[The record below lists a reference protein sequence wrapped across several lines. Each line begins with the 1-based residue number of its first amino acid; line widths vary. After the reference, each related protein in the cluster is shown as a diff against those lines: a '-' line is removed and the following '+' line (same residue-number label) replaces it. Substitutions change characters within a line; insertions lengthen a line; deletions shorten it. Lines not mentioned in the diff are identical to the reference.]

1 MIGSLKIK
9 IHSGVIGTFKMVKP
23 IIIAGGIGTRL
34 WPMSSKVLPKQFMKV
49 NSQKSLFQETLS
61 RIASKKFEK
70 PIIVTNI
77 EYKELINIQLAEED
91 VEADILFEEIQKNS
105 LPKPISRD
113 QSHFKCNRLCHFYK
127 NNWPGTDK
135 NMCIYIQNHLHEH
148 GMEKTVR
155 DCSREGFDIG
165 FYEAPG

>member
-9 IHSGVIGTFKMVKP
+9 IHSGVIGTLKMVRP

-70 PIIVTNI
+70 PVIVTNI
-77 EYKELINIQLAEED
+77 EYKELIEMQLAEED
-91 VEADILFEEIQKNS
+91 VEADILFEEIQKKYMSCNY
-105 LPKPISRD
+105 ISASFYRR
-113 QSHFKCNRLCHFYK
+113 RLLCA
-127 NNWPGTDK
+127 
-135 NMCIYIQNHLHEH
+135 
-148 GMEKTVR
+148 
-155 DCSREGFDIG
+155 CSSSRS
-165 FYEAPG
+165 